1 MRVSHH
7 ESELAS
13 ILRQVASKYIHMP
26 LLLSGGLD
34 STIICS
40 LIKPQLTVV
49 VSFGDISEDLI
60 HSRLVAQK
68 YSRSHIEV
76 HIDFPKFKSLAS
88 NVIKILKTFDPIE
101 VRNSSV
107 LYAGIME
114 LKSLGYSDVVTGDGA
129 DELFAGYNYLLRY
142 YSEPQVFEK
151 VLLDLWENMN
161 FASKDIGA
169 ALSMNIHTPYLDEPF
184 ISFAKS
190 LDCQEKIGE
199 NMGNKWGKYILRTT
213 FESQLGDLIWRR
225 KMALEHG
232 SKMDSVSMI
241 IERMISDKAFEQY
254 KRQSLAERVV
264 ISTKEQMYYYTL
276 YRSFF
281 TPPYADR
288 NYSTKCP
295 FCYAA
300 IMRSRRYCH
309 TCGAFPVEGEQG
321 DLSSGSTINV

>member
-40 LIKPQLTVV
+40 LIEPNLTVV

-76 HIDFPKFKSLAS
+76 FIDFHKFKSLAS
-88 NVIKILKTFDPIE
+88 NVIKILKSFDPIE

-114 LKSLGYSDVVTGDGA
+114 LKSLGYSEVVTGDGA

-184 ISFAKS
+184 ISFAKAI
-190 LDCQEKIGE
+190 DCREKIGE

-213 FESQLGDLIWRR
+213 FESKLGDLVWRR

-264 ISTKEQMYYYTL
+264 ITTKEQMYYYTL

-300 IMRSRRYCH
+300 IIRSMRYCH
-309 TCGAFPVEGEQG
+309 TCGAFPVEGKQD
-321 DLSSGSTINV
+321 DLSSG